1 MSRVTVRDATIRL
14 LRALGMTTVFG
25 NPGSTELPFFKGWP
39 GDFRY
44 IMGLQEASVVGMADG
59 YAQATRRAALVS
71 LHSATGV
78 GHGLGNLFTASAN
91 GTPLV
96 VIAGQQSR
104 AMLPTEPY
112 LYARSAAEFPRP
124 YVKWS
129 CEPARAGDV
138 PAAIARAC
146 YTAIQPRLRPDLRVR
161 PRGRLGRRDRVP
173 GAA

>member
-25 NPGSTELPFFKGWP
+25 NPRLHWDSVFKGWP
-39 GDFRY
+39 KDFRY

-71 LHSATGV
+71 LPR
-78 GHGLGNLFTASAN
+78 HGRWARPRQPVTASAN

-104 AMLPTEPY
+104 ALLPTSLTSTP
-112 LYARSAAEFPRP
+112 SPPSSPRMRE
-124 YVKWS
+124 V
-129 CEPARAGDV
+129 ELRPAPPRD
-138 PAAIARAC
+138 PAAIARAS
-146 YTAIQPRLRPDLRVR
+146 T
-161 PRGRLGRRDRVP
+161 RRCNHP
-173 GAA
+173 GPTFVSPPVDDWDARQSPWSAR